1 MLHPHATTKVPST
14 PISSACLQSYDVII
28 IGAGI
33 AGSSLAYSLSD
44 PQSRNPRSVLLI
56 ERDLTQPD
64 RIVGELLQ
72 PGGCLAV
79 SELGLSECLT
89 QIEAVEVRGYTVF
102 WGSRKSPH
110 TSHGGLNLPY
120 PPQSPS
126 RRMDWKDGVLWK
138 TNSESVEERIQEGR
152 SFHHGRFVQRL
163 RWKASERVTLI
174 EGTVTEL
181 IQCPHSGHY
190 IGVKL
195 RSSSSDQS
203 SSFFASLTIVTDG
216 CFSKFRRQLAPQAF
230 RQPIVRSHF
239 VGLILQTPKP
249 FESIPQPGHGHV
261 LLPSQ
266 ASSSIL
272 ESNESKVGPILVYQI
287 GSNDTRML
295 VDVPGSKVP
304 SISNGHLK
312 DYLERQVTPILPASL
327 QEAFQ
332 ASLNSPDPS
341 DRLRVMPNSYLP
353 PHLQEDHPG
362 IIMLGDAH
370 NMRHPLTGGGMTVAL
385 LDVLKLKNL
394 FDPLD
399 DLGDPE
405 AVGEC
410 VRRWHSNRK
419 ETSTCVNVLAQ
430 ALYQLFGADDE
441 RLEIL
446 KQGCFRY
453 FELGGRCVTDPI
465 GLLSALKPSPILL
478 LYHFFSVAFYSIW
491 IMIRLEILAIEKD
504 ELSLGFNRALGL
516 PKLVLDVFWKA
527 CVTILPVLWAE
538 W

>member
-14 PISSACLQSYDVII
+14 SISTACLQSYDVII

-44 PQSRNPRSVLLI
+44 PQSKNPRSVLLI

-79 SELGLSECLT
+79 SELGLSECLNE
-89 QIEAVEVRGYTVF
+89 IEAVEVKGYTVF
-102 WGSRKSPH
+102 WGSRKNSN
-110 TSHGGLNLPY
+110 TTHGGINLPY
-120 PPQSPS
+120 PPQSTS
-126 RRMDWKDGVLWK
+126 KKLDWKDGALWNVK
-138 TNSESVEERIQEGR
+138 KNGLEKPIQEGR

-163 RWKASERVTLI
+163 RWKAVSRVTLI
-174 EGTVTEL
+174 EATVTEL
-181 IQCPHSGHY
+181 IRCPNSGHF
-190 IGVKL
+190 IGVTI
-195 RSSSSDQS
+195 QS
-203 SSFFASLTIVTDG
+203 GAEKSCSFYASLTIVTDG

-249 FESIPQPGHGHV
+249 FETIPQPGHGHV
-261 LLPSQ
+261 FLPSQ
-266 ASSSIL
+266 ASPSSVVEAD
-272 ESNESKVGPILVYQI
+272 ESRVGPVLIYQI
-287 GSNDTRML
+287 GLDDTRML

-304 SISNGHLK
+304 SISNGSLK
-312 DYLERQVTPILPASL
+312 DYLERQVTPILPPTL
-327 QEAFQ
+327 QELFQ
-332 ASLNSPDPS
+332 SCLDSPDPS
-341 DRLRVMPNSYLP
+341 HRLRVMPNSYLP

-362 IIMLGDAH
+362 VIMLGDAH

-385 LDVLKLKNL
+385 LDVLKLKKL
-394 FDPLD
+394 LDPLD
-399 DLGDPE
+399 DLGDTE
-405 AVGEC
+405 AVNEC
-410 VRRWHSNRK
+410 VRKWHQNRK

-430 ALYQLFGADDE
+430 ALYTLFGADDE

-465 GLLSALKPSPILL
+465 GLLSALKPSPMLL
-478 LYHFFSVAFYSIW
+478 LSHFFSVAFYSIW
-491 IMIRLEILAIEKD
+491 IMIQSEVSAAKKD
-504 ELSLGFNRALGL
+504 EIGLGFNRLFQI
-516 PKLVLDVFWKA
+516 PVLAFNVFWAA